1 MSLELNGTA
10 VPNFGLLGHS
20 QIDNSNDIAS
30 VGGNMV
36 CRTDNTLCC
45 RNENNPDSTVGFGNW
60 FYPAGAVAVFP
71 YYYLVLQHSLHG
83 SIYLMQ
89 RGTQV
94 VRLRRELDS
103 NTTTAN
109 GIYRCEVAD
118 QNGVNQT
125 RYVGLYTEGAGK
137 LIIVEYL
144 KSCYKTHGNNPSFY
158 LIRYIC
164 MSKVQ

>member
-1 MSLELNGTA
+1 MSLEHNGIE

-20 QIDNSNDIAS
+20 QINNSADSAS

-36 CRTDNTLCC
+36 CRTNNTSCC
-45 RNENNPDSTVGFGNW
+45 RNENNPTGAGFGKW
-60 FYPAGAVAVFP
+60 FYPGGVVAVFP
-71 YYYLVLQHSLHG
+71 NDYFARQRSLNG
-83 SIYLMQ
+83 SIYLLQ

-137 LIIVEYL
+137 HVE
-144 KSCYKTHGNNPSFY
+144 
-158 LIRYIC
+158 
-164 MSKVQ
+164 